1 MITKTKTFKKGT
13 LGESIVIETLKKL
26 FPEYDILTQNIKDKA
41 HWVDLILMNKINN
54 DIKYIEVKTKARLNK
69 YPMTG
74 IDYKHYQEYIRLNK
88 KGIDVIIFF
97 VDDKLGDIHYLP
109 VSKAIEL
116 ENQNKIKILDFKQR
130 NINKKTIC
138 WFLEDMKFITKI
150 SKDQIDKLTKLD
162 ERNHNFKIYN

>member
-1 MITKTKTFKKGT
+1 MIIKTKTFKKGT

>member
-26 FPEYDILTQNIKDKA
+26 FPEYDILTQNIKDKS

-74 IDYKHYQEYIRLNK
+74 IDYKHYQEYIKLNK

>member
-26 FPEYDILTQNIKDKA
+26 FPEYDILTQNIKNKA

>member
-13 LGESIVIETLKKL
+13 LGESIVIETLKKF
-26 FPEYDILTQNIKDKA
+26 FPEYDILTQNIKDKS

-74 IDYKHYQEYIRLNK
+74 IDYKHYQEYIKLNK

>member
-138 WFLEDMKFITKI
+138 WFLEDMKFITNI

>member
-74 IDYKHYQEYIRLNK
+74 IDYKHYQEYIRLNE

-116 ENQNKIKILDFKQR
+116 ENQNKIKIFYFKQR

>member
-74 IDYKHYQEYIRLNK
+74 IDYKHYQEYIRLNE

>member
-74 IDYKHYQEYIRLNK
+74 IDYKHYQEYIRLNE

-138 WFLEDMKFITKI
+138 WFLEDMKFITNI